1 MSASHQALCQA
12 STARLVPP
20 SAARASR
27 NSGPAAAAVPR
38 SRPGHSDSTQSAT
51 CPNQAPEATSH
62 PCAVADAR
70 WEFVALVP
78 LFDPPRHDTGE
89 TVRRCLEKGIMVKM
103 ITGDHLDI
111 GQETARQLGMGFHM
125 HTSHQLT
132 QVRDDL
138 SSAEP

>member
-1 MSASHQALCQA
+1 MSGAGHQGRDGHPHSLPTSLRTSIA
-12 STARLVPP
+12 
-20 SAARASR
+20 SAA
-27 NSGPAAAAVPR
+27 VK
-38 SRPGHSDSTQSAT
+38 
-51 CPNQAPEATSH
+51 
-62 PCAVADAR
+62 DAH

-89 TVRRCLEKGIMVKM
+89 TISRCLEKGIMVKM

-132 QVRDDL
+132 QVHIL
-138 SSAEP
+138 A